1 MPGYAEVFQRIEK
14 KYRVDA
20 AQRALLEAGLGAALA
35 PDAYGRSRVTS
46 LYLDTPDRALIDRS
60 LEKPTYKE
68 KLRLRAYGPEAGAAL
83 AAAFAPGAA
92 PPSPAA
98 FAPGSAP
105 AASRPAAA
113 PAVPLPCPTAPSR
126 GASGAAFSSPDLAA
140 ASSAPVFLEIKKK
153 LRGVVYKRRVAL
165 SLGAAVAYLGGAP
178 YGDACAAHPLADPAL
193 QARSLSARS
202 RQIARELDAA
212 LARHGRLVPSMA
224 IACERVAWAPADPDA
239 PAAAG
244 LRVTFD
250 DRLAFL
256 DLMAPAPAW
265 RPVIPPADAV
275 MEVKS
280 VGPYP
285 RWLADLLA
293 QARAYPASFS
303 KYGTAYR
310 LVTPPLKGGR
320 CA

>member
-1 MPGYAEVFQRIEK
+1 MSGYAEVFQRIEK

-83 AAAFAPGAA
+83 V
-92 PPSPAA
+92 AA
-98 FAPGSAP
+98 FAPGSTP

-113 PAVPLPCPTAPSR
+113 PAVPLPCPAAPSR

-140 ASSAPVFLEIKKK
+140 ASSTPVFLEIKKK

-165 SLGAAVAYLGGAP
+165 SLGAAVAYLGGTP

>member
-92 PPSPAA
+92 PAA
-98 FAPGSAP
+98 P
-105 AASRPAAA
+105 RPAAA
-113 PAVPLPCPTAPSR
+113 P
-126 GASGAAFSSPDLAA
+126 SSPDLAA
-140 ASSAPVFLEIKKK
+140 ASSTPVFLEIKKK

-165 SLGAAVAYLGGAP
+165 SLGAAVAYLGGTP

>member
-92 PPSPAA
+92 PAA
-98 FAPGSAP
+98 P
-105 AASRPAAA
+105 RPAAA
-113 PAVPLPCPTAPSR
+113 PAAPLPCPAAPSR
-126 GASGAAFSSPDLAA
+126 GAAGAASSSPDSAA
-140 ASSAPVFLEIKKK
+140 ASSTPVFLEIKKK

-244 LRVTFD
+244 LRATFD

>member
-35 PDAYGRSRVTS
+35 PDAYGRSRVTR
-46 LYLDTPDRALIDRS
+46 LYMDSPDRALIDRS

-92 PPSPAA
+92 PAA
-98 FAPGSAP
+98 P
-105 AASRPAAA
+105 RPAAA
-113 PAVPLPCPTAPSR
+113 P
-126 GASGAAFSSPDLAA
+126 SSPDPAA
-140 ASSAPVFLEIKKK
+140 ASSTPVFLEIKKK

-178 YGDACAAHPLADPAL
+178 YGDACAAHPLADPTL
-193 QARSLSARS
+193 QARSLSPRS

-256 DLMAPAPAW
+256 DLMAPALSW

>member
-92 PPSPAA
+92 PAA
-98 FAPGSAP
+98 P
-105 AASRPAAA
+105 RPAAA
-113 PAVPLPCPTAPSR
+113 P
-126 GASGAAFSSPDLAA
+126 SSPDPAA
-140 ASSAPVFLEIKKK
+140 ASSTPVFLEIKKK

-178 YGDACAAHPLADPAL
+178 YGDACAAHPLADPTL
-193 QARSLSARS
+193 QARSLSPRS

-256 DLMAPAPAW
+256 DLMAPALSW